1 MNFSFVDNRINDIPD
16 FDFIHS
22 CLDTARLWFGKDVYV
37 LTYDL
42 SRDVGMMNVK
52 VMKGVVK
59 DYINLT
65 EDGNS
70 VRMDM
75 AVDIE
80 GRLTIPCSILTSL
93 IQKNKQNV
101 LLAFL
106 PRWEKEFLHT
116 KRKCHYE

>member
-80 GRLTIPCSILTSL
+80 GRLTIPCSIFNIFDTEEQAKRVAG
-93 IQKNKQNV
+93 IFTKMGKGI
-101 LLAFL
+101 FTY
-106 PRWEKEFLHT
+106 KEEMPL
-116 KRKCHYE
+116 

>member
-1 MNFSFVDNRINDIPD
+1 MIFNFVDNRISDIPD
-16 FDFIHS
+16 FDFVYS
-22 CLDTARLWFGKDVYV
+22 CLDAARLWFGKDVYV

-42 SRDVGMMNVK
+42 SRDVGMINVK
-52 VMKGVVK
+52 VIKGVVK

-80 GRLTIPCSILTSL
+80 GRLTIPCSIFNIFDTEEQAKRVAD
-93 IQKNKQNV
+93 IFTKMGKGI
-101 LLAFL
+101 FTY
-106 PRWEKEFLHT
+106 KEEMPL
-116 KRKCHYE
+116 